1 MYIVELVIF
10 LMFLLLF
17 FYVLFLCVLRR
28 STGNSLYLTYLVGLS
43 ISYFEYGLLGVP
55 LGFQGSIRTKLYSV
69 LQWLNILAQK
79 LRRFYIILV
88 FSTVW
93 GFLLAYQHKTS
104 CLNTTSPKQN
114 NYNMN
119 KIQTQERLTQKKRN
133 KNVTFLA
140 VHLGFYYVWWG
151 TLGGYETLRFFI
163 PFLLWQRF
171 SLSSYFYSFG
181 GVQYIFLFIERNIA
195 GKRKMEK
202 HRGNLTSPS
211 TKTLAIFLSS
221 FFLSDYRTC

>member
-17 FYVLFLCVLRR
+17 FYFLFLCVLRR

-88 FSTVW
+88 FSNLW

-104 CLNTTSPKQN
+104 RLNTTSPKQKN
-114 NYNMN
+114 IYITWT
-119 KIQTQERLTQKKRN
+119 KYKHRKDWPKR
-133 KNVTFLA
+133 KRIKTWRSSQSIWVFTTSDEELLA
-140 VHLGFYYVWWG
+140 GTKHYV
-151 TLGGYETLRFFI
+151 
-163 PFLLWQRF
+163 
-171 SLSSYFYSFG
+171 
-181 GVQYIFLFIERNIA
+181 FLFLFYCDSGSVYHHIFIHLA
-195 GKRKMEK
+195 GCS
-202 HRGNLTSPS
+202 TSF
-211 TKTLAIFLSS
+211 ILSKGI
-221 FFLSDYRTC
+221 